1 MTRVNAFK
9 FLIIGFNSVIMLK
22 NVFMFYLTTMGLLET
37 TAYPTQ
43 YSPRLIINTVVQVVY
58 MRLANYD
65 EEQTTVKP
73 KPLCS
78 PPTH

>member
-22 NVFMFYLTTMGLLET
+22 NVFMFYLTMELLET

-58 MRLANYD
+58 MSLANYD